1 MSSPGPQ
8 RIQLRRSKGWKMPAN
23 TVKIDRT
30 TKWGNPFLVTPEL
43 TREQSI
49 ALYEKMIAGK
59 PAKDGPLS
67 VAEQR
72 ELRETILAGVGEL
85 AGKNLACWCSLDGP
99 CHGDVLLK
107 LANPEGKRRA

>member
-1 MSSPGPQ
+1 MSNSGPQ
-8 RIQLRRSKGWKMPAN
+8 RIQLRRSKGWRMPGN

-30 TKWGNPFLVTPEL
+30 TKWGNPFPVTPEL

-49 ALYEKMIAGK
+49 ALYEKMMAGK
-59 PAKDGPLS
+59 PAKDGPLT
-67 VAEQR
+67 VAQQR
-72 ELRETILAGVGEL
+72 ETRALILDNVGEL

-107 LANPEGKRRA
+107 LANSRTKQRA